1 MRFAKVDGV
10 TGKVHFPPKI
20 CGLCWLFSRPFNS
33 PRLLNKG
40 AHQVN
45 DCPSMSSRG
54 SNGRRST
61 RNTPVPEV
69 SSPSARKSPRG
80 SSRGETPQV
89 AQEVSS
95 PKSGKSTRSKR
106 SVITP
111 TNGTKNGD
119 ATSDLLGSNISTVHG
134 SLNGSEAG
142 SRRHP
147 AVALLSDPINFSS
160 PIHYGG
166 SSQTPVNGAH
176 GVLSPSGSNI
186 SSTTGF
192 KRRVDISTDSRA
204 VRQINVGSETASSQ
218 ASGDGNQV
226 VIWGTDVCVTQ
237 CKNKF
242 IEFLRCSKFTSDELD
257 VDEIQNKT
265 TGVDI
270 QSEESYYI
278 QKLEEIYTLEA
289 PFLNVNCHH
298 IHEFDSNLYR
308 QMVAYPQEVI
318 PAFDMAANELF
329 HQLYP
334 EANLPHQINVRPYN
348 VVKTTSLR
356 SLNPEDI
363 NHLVTI
369 SGMVIRCSNI
379 IPEMI
384 EAFFECSVCNAT
396 ATVEVDRGRIVEPS
410 LCGQCSTNYSFR
422 LVHNRSQ
429 FIDKQQ
435 IKLQESPDDMP
446 AGQTPYTVLLYAC
459 GDLVDAVQPGDRV
472 TITGIY
478 RATPVRVNPKQRS
491 VKAVYRTHVDVVH
504 FRKVDSK
511 RLHDENKEFK
521 FTPERIDELKALSR
535 QPDIYARLAHSLAPS
550 IYSYED
556 MKKGVLLQLFGGTRK
571 DITNNQN
578 AKWRHFRAEINIL
591 LCGDPGTSKSQL
603 LKFVH
608 NMVPRGQYTS
618 GKGSSAVGLTAYIT
632 KDTDTK
638 QLVLQTGA
646 LVLSDGGICCIDEFD
661 KMSDSTRSV
670 LHEVM
675 EQQTLSIAKAGIV
688 CQLNARTSVLA
699 AANPVESQWN
709 KNKTII
715 ENIQLEHTLL
725 SRFDLIYLMLDPQ
738 DEDYDRRLARH
749 LVSLYY
755 KTEDEVD
762 ERVLGID
769 VLKDYIAYARN
780 FVHPRLTTEAGRS
793 LTQAYVEMRKVGSG
807 RGQITAYP
815 RQLESLIRL
824 AEAHAKVRLSCVV
837 QQIDVEEAIR
847 LHREAIKQASID
859 PTTGKIDISILT
871 TGMSGTSRKKRAEL
885 ASEVKKILQ
894 KNRSSSSQD
903 QPQFTCHNIFTEL
916 KENSPML
923 ITREMFEDALKDLQD
938 EGFLVMYGGKLIR
951 LNH

>member
-1 MRFAKVDGV
+1 
-10 TGKVHFPPKI
+10 
-20 CGLCWLFSRPFNS
+20 
-33 PRLLNKG
+33 
-40 AHQVN
+40 
-45 DCPSMSSRG
+45 MSSSQG
-54 SNGRRST
+54 SRSSRRSSRNTPQPPEEPEVTSPSSSQRST
-61 RNTPVPEV
+61 RSGRGTPAQQLASPP
-69 SSPSARKSPRG
+69 SSQGSNRSSRATSKKSVNGDGHVNGSGRNGALSPTNSHPREG
-80 SSRGETPQV
+80 SSE
-89 AQEVSS
+89 
-95 PKSGKSTRSKR
+95 
-106 SVITP
+106 
-111 TNGTKNGD
+111 
-119 ATSDLLGSNISTVHG
+119 LFGSRVSTVGAPSETG
-134 SLNGSEAG
+134 SSQV
-142 SRRHP
+142 RRHP
-147 AVALLSDPINFSS
+147 LLSDPINFSS
-160 PIHYGG
+160 PIHYG
-166 SSQTPVNGAH
+166 STNSQARNRG
-176 GVLSPSGSNI
+176 GLSPTGSQG
-186 SSTTGF
+186 STNF
-192 KRRVDISTDSRA
+192 RRRIDISTDSRV
-204 VRQINVGSETASSQ
+204 VRQINVGNAEGEADAPGVASQ
-218 ASGDGNQV
+218 GDGNQI
-226 VIWGTDVCVTQ
+226 VIWGTDVSIAQ
-237 CKNKF
+237 CKTRF
-242 IEFLRCSKFTSDELD
+242 IDFLRSTKFRLEELESDELQAPGAKD
-257 VDEIQNKT
+257 RT
-265 TGVDI
+265 
-270 QSEESYYI
+270 SSYYLS
-278 QKLEEIYTLEA
+278 KLEEIFTLEI

-298 IHEFDSNLYR
+298 VLEFDANLYR
-308 QMVAYPQEVI
+308 QMISYPQEVI

-329 HQLYP
+329 YTLYP
-334 EANLPHQINVRPYN
+334 DATLPHQINVRPYN
-348 VVKTTSLR
+348 VVKTLTLR

-379 IPEMI
+379 IPEMT
-384 EAFFECSVCNAT
+384 EAFFECSVCSAS

-410 LCGQCSTNYSFR
+410 VCNHCNTNYSFR

-511 RLHDENKEFK
+511 RLHDESKEFT

-535 QPDIYARLAHSLAPS
+535 RPDVYERLAHSIAPS
-550 IYSYED
+550 IYSHDD
-556 MKKGVLLQLFGGTRK
+556 MKKGVLLQLFGGTKK

-578 AKWRHFRAEINIL
+578 AKWRHFRSEINIL

-608 NMVPRGQYTS
+608 NIVPRGQYTS

-632 KDTDTK
+632 KDADTK

-661 KMSDSTRSV
+661 KMSDATRSV

-715 ENIQLEHTLL
+715 ENIQLEPTLM
-725 SRFDLIYLMLDPQ
+725 SRFDLIFLLLDPQ
-738 DEDYDRRLARH
+738 DENYDRRLARH

-755 KTEDEVD
+755 KTEEDDED
-762 ERVLGID
+762 GD
-769 VLKDYIAYARN
+769 VLKIDLIKDYITYARQEIL
-780 FVHPRLTTEAGRS
+780 PKLTEVGGRA
-793 LTQAYVEMRKVGSG
+793 LVEYYVEMRKIGAG

-824 AEAHAKVRLSCVV
+824 AEAHAKVRLSDLV
-837 QQIDVEEAIR
+837 QQVDVDEAIR
-847 LHREAIKQASID
+847 LHREAIKQAATD
-859 PTTGKIDISILT
+859 PTSGKIDISILT
-871 TGMSGTSRKKRAEL
+871 TGLSGSNRKRRAEL
-885 ASEVKKILQ
+885 ATVI
-894 KNRSSSSQD
+894 KNLLTKRRGEGSSQE
-903 QPQFTCHNIFTEL
+903 QLQFAVLQILADIRQE
-916 KENSPML
+916 SSIMV
-923 ITREMFEDALKDLQD
+923 TRDMFEDALKELQD
-938 EGFLVMYGGKLIR
+938 EGFLITFGGKYIR
-951 LNH
+951 LNV

>member
-1 MRFAKVDGV
+1 
-10 TGKVHFPPKI
+10 
-20 CGLCWLFSRPFNS
+20 
-33 PRLLNKG
+33 
-40 AHQVN
+40 
-45 DCPSMSSRG
+45 MSSQG
-54 SNGRRST
+54 SRSSSRRST
-61 RNTPVPEV
+61 RNTPVPEM
-69 SSPSARKSPRG
+69 SSPSSRKSPRSNGKSHERENG
-80 SSRGETPQV
+80 SSPR
-89 AQEVSS
+89 SS
-95 PKSGKSTRSKR
+95 QKSTPMSNGSKR
-106 SVITP
+106 
-111 TNGTKNGD
+111 
-119 ATSDLLGSNISTVHG
+119 GSNGVISPANGNNPEPSSDFGSHVSTVG
-134 SLNGSEAG
+134 LPSDTG
-142 SRRHP
+142 SRQRHP

-160 PIHYGG
+160 PIHYG
-166 SSQTPVNGAH
+166 SSQPVLGA
-176 GVLSPSGSNI
+176 GGLMSPTGSNI
-186 SSTTGF
+186 SSTTAF
-192 KRRVDISTDSRA
+192 KRRVDISTDSRV
-204 VRQINVGSETASSQ
+204 VRQINIGSEQAASSQ
-218 ASGDGNQV
+218 TSDGNQV
-226 VIWGTDVCVTQ
+226 VVWGTDVSISH
-237 CKNKF
+237 CKSRF
-242 IEFLRCSKFTSDELD
+242 IEFLRSTKFSAEELEA
-257 VDEIQNKT
+257 DEIQTKPS
-265 TGVDI
+265 GVDVDTPD
-270 QSEESYYI
+270 SYYI
-278 QKLEEIYTLEA
+278 QKLEEIYTLET

-298 IHEFDSNLYR
+298 VHEFDGNLYR
-308 QMVAYPQEVI
+308 QMVSYPQEVI

-334 EANLPHQINVRPYN
+334 EAQLPHQINVRPYN
-348 VVKTTSLR
+348 VVKTSSLR

-379 IPEMI
+379 IPEMT
-384 EAFFECSVCNAT
+384 EAFFECSVCCAT
-396 ATVEVDRGRIVEPS
+396 ATVEVDRGRIIEPS
-410 LCGQCSTNYSFR
+410 VCNHCSTNYSFR
-422 LVHNRSQ
+422 LIHNRSQ

-459 GDLVDAVQPGDRV
+459 ADLVDAVQPGDRV
-472 TITGIY
+472 TVTGIY
-478 RATPVRVNPKQRS
+478 RATPVRVNPQQRS
-491 VKAVYRTHVDVVH
+491 VKAVYKTHVDVVH
-504 FRKVDSK
+504 YRKIDSK

-521 FTPERIDELKALSR
+521 FAPERIDELKRLSR
-535 QPDIYARLAHSLAPS
+535 LPDVYERLAHSLAPS

-556 MKKGVLLQLFGGTRK
+556 MKKGVLLQLFGGTKK

-632 KDTDTK
+632 KDPDTK

-699 AANPVESQWN
+699 AANPVESQWS

-738 DEDYDRRLARH
+738 DENYDRRLARH

-762 ERVLGID
+762 ENVLGID
-769 VLKDYIAYARN
+769 ILKDYIGYARSY
-780 FVHPRLTTEAGRS
+780 VHPKITEEAGHA
-793 LTQAYVEMRKVGSG
+793 LIQAYVEMRKLGSG
-807 RGQITAYP
+807 KGQITAYP

-824 AEAHAKVRLSCVV
+824 AEAHAKVRLSCHV
-837 QQIDVEEAIR
+837 QQQDVEEAIR
-847 LHREAIKQASID
+847 LHREAMKQAAID
-859 PTTGKIDISILT
+859 PASGKIDVSILT
-871 TGMSGTSRKKRAEL
+871 TGMSGTHRKRR
-885 ASEVKKILQ
+885 SEVAAAVKNILQ
-894 KNRSSSSQD
+894 QKRSQSSQENLQFSV
-903 QPQFTCHNIFTEL
+903 QPIFQEL
-916 KENSPML
+916 KDNSSVMV
-923 ITREMFEDALKDLQD
+923 TRDMFEDALKDLQD
-938 EGFLVMYGGKLIR
+938 DGYLVVYGGKFIR
-951 LNH
+951 LNA